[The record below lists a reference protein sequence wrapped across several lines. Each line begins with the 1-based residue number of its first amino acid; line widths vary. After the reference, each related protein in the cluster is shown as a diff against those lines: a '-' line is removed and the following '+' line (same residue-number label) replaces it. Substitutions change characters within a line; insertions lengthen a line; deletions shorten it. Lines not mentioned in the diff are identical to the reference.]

1 MEGGGGV
8 RPVYQPG
15 PLSLLTFLLC
25 TLTAVQCH
33 ANPDLVNK
41 RSQRNVFR
49 LRTNVRPQRNRGM
62 LPKFCNRAR
71 GNKVFHFQKVWQPTP
86 WPADVWN
93 TLPHTP
99 PQITQRLA
107 TVSQSVSYS
116 SKTCIQ
122 ARLSVTTIWI
132 KGRKGLLMCW
142 WWRCLAFL
150 RLGASF
156 WEEISL

>member
-1 MEGGGGV
+1 MDGGGV

-41 RSQRNVFR
+41 RSQHNVFR

-62 LPKFCNRAR
+62 LPNFCNRAR

-99 PQITQRLA
+99 PHRLPNGLQHGHKVWVRA
-107 TVSQSVSYS
+107 PKHAIKHVYQLPASESKAVKDGWCADDEDVS
-116 SKTCIQ
+116 
-122 ARLSVTTIWI
+122 
-132 KGRKGLLMCW
+132 
-142 WWRCLAFL
+142 F
-150 RLGASF
+150 F
-156 WEEISL
+156 